1 MQSDP
6 IADMLTRI
14 RNGHRA
20 GLKTVE
26 MNHSKM
32 KVEIA
37 RILKREGYIEE
48 YVEEGDD
55 AKKTLKVS
63 LKYYH
68 GKKPC
73 ITGIRRVSTPGL
85 RRYVAASDV
94 PRVLGGL
101 GIAILT
107 TSSGI
112 LTDREARKSK
122 VGGELMCMVW

>member
-1 MQSDP
+1 
-6 IADMLTRI
+6 MLTRI
-14 RNGHRA
+14 RNGHSA

-32 KVEIA
+32 KAEIA

-48 YVEEGDD
+48 YVEEGSDP
-55 AKKTLKVS
+55 KKSLKLS

-68 GKKPC
+68 GKKPS
-73 ITGIRRVSTPGL
+73 ITGLRRVSTPGL
-85 RRYVAASDV
+85 RRYAAAGGV

-107 TSSGI
+107 TSSG
-112 LTDREARKSK
+112 LMTDREARKSK
-122 VGGELMCMVW
+122 VGGEVLCMVW

>member
-1 MQSDP
+1 MLNDP

-26 MNHSKM
+26 MSHSKM
-32 KVEIA
+32 KAEIA
-37 RILKREGYIEE
+37 RILKKEGYIEE
-48 YVEEGDD
+48 YAEDGD
-55 AKKTLKVS
+55 AKKRLTLT

-73 ITGIRRVSTPGL
+73 ITGLKRVSTPGL
-85 RRYVAASDV
+85 RRYVSATAV

-107 TSSGI
+107 TPSGI
-112 LTDREARKSK
+112 LTDREARKTK
-122 VGGELMCMVW
+122 VGGEVMCMVW

>member
-26 MNHSKM
+26 MSHSKM
-32 KVEIA
+32 KAEIA

-48 YVEEGDD
+48 YVEEVD

-73 ITGIRRVSTPGL
+73 ITGLRRVSTPGL
-85 RRYVAASDV
+85 RRYVVSTEV

-112 LTDREARKSK
+112 LTDREARKAK
-122 VGGELMCMVW
+122 IGGELMCMVW

>member
-1 MQSDP
+1 MQTDP

-14 RNGHRA
+14 RNSHRA
-20 GLKTVE
+20 GLKAAE
-26 MNHSKM
+26 MSHSKM
-32 KVEIA
+32 KEEIA
-37 RILKREGYIEE
+37 RVLKREGYIEE
-48 YVEEGDD
+48 YGVDGDGP
-55 AKKTLKVS
+55 KKTLRVS

-85 RRYVAASDV
+85 RRYVPATEI

-112 LTDREARKSK
+112 LTDREARKNK
-122 VGGELMCMVW
+122 VGGEVMCMVW

>member
-26 MNHSKM
+26 MSHSKM
-32 KVEIA
+32 KAEIA

-48 YVEEGDD
+48 YVEEGDT
-55 AKKTLKVS
+55 KKMLKVS

-73 ITGIRRVSTPGL
+73 ITGLRRVSSPGL
-85 RRYVAASDV
+85 RRYVVSTEI

-112 LTDREARKSK
+112 LTDREARKAK

>member
-26 MNHSKM
+26 MSHSKM
-32 KVEIA
+32 KAEIA

-48 YVEEGDD
+48 YVEEGDT
-55 AKKTLKVS
+55 KKTLTVS

-73 ITGIRRVSTPGL
+73 ITGLRRVSSPGL
-85 RRYVAASDV
+85 RRYVVSTEI

-107 TSSGI
+107 TSAGI
-112 LTDREARKSK
+112 LTDREARKAK

>member
-1 MQSDP
+1 MTDP
-6 IADMLTRI
+6 VADMLTRI

-20 GLKTVE
+20 GLKAVE
-26 MNHSKM
+26 MQHSKM
-32 KVEIA
+32 KAEIA

-48 YVEEGDD
+48 YGVEGDGP
-55 AKKTLKVS
+55 KKTLKVS

-73 ITGIRRVSTPGL
+73 ITGLRRVSTPGL
-85 RRYVAASDV
+85 RRYTTAMEL

-107 TSSGI
+107 TSGGI
-112 LTDREARKSK
+112 VTDREARKAK
-122 VGGELMCMVW
+122 VGGEVLCMVW

>member
-26 MNHSKM
+26 MSHSKM
-32 KVEIA
+32 KAEIA

-48 YVEEGDD
+48 YVEEVD

-73 ITGIRRVSTPGL
+73 ITGLRRVSTPGL
-85 RRYVAASDV
+85 RRYVVSTEV

-112 LTDREARKSK
+112 LTDREARKAK